1 MSAYFVTCRE
11 ANAVKIGC
19 SVDPHGR
26 LPEIQAGCPLPLK
39 LEATL
44 PGLHAEEKDMHWRF
58 SEHRIHGEWF
68 TLASEI
74 ELVIA
79 ANPAPPAPKRRRPN
93 GRVVRTITPALDAKQ
108 AARLGKPFPIGP
120 SESVLAAGRR
130 CLDHREAAGDI
141 TFPFRRLAELEGV
154 Q

>member
-1 MSAYFVTCRE
+1 MSVYFVTCRK

-26 LPEIQAGCPLPLK
+26 LPEIQSGCPIPLK

-44 PGLHAEEKDMHWRF
+44 PGLHAEEKAMHWRF

-68 TLASEI
+68 TLAPEI

-79 ANPAPPAPKRRRPN
+79 ANPAPDPPRRGPK
-93 GRVVRTITPALDAKQ
+93 GAVVRHRTITPILDAKQ

-120 SESVLAAGRR
+120 SETDLAAGRR
-130 CLDHREAAGDI
+130 CLAHREAAGDI
-141 TFPFRRLAELEGV
+141 TFPFRAKV
-154 Q
+154 DA